1 MKIIVCVSL
10 VPDSTTKV
18 KVSDTKISIDDSGV
32 SYVLNPFDEYA
43 VEEAVQ
49 LKEKNG
55 GEVIALSLIHI

>member
-32 SYVLNPFDEYA
+32 SYVLNTFDEYA
-43 VEEAVQ
+43 VEEAVH
-49 LKEKNG
+49 L
-55 GEVIALSLIHI
+55 